1 MMAQALGSNSQV
13 HASPGINPI
22 GGLGTCRRILVRH
35 RTVWIGR
42 SFQRTSNPSPCTK
55 QDKTPFHLHTNFL
68 TVKPFPATL
77 EAKTHVNSY
86 TAL

>member
-22 GGLGTCRRILVRH
+22 GGLGTCRRILEGH

-42 SFQRTSNPSPCTK
+42 SLQRTSNPISLHK
-55 QDKTPFHLHTNFL
+55 ARQDPFSFAH
-68 TVKPFPATL
+68 
-77 EAKTHVNSY
+77 
-86 TAL
+86 